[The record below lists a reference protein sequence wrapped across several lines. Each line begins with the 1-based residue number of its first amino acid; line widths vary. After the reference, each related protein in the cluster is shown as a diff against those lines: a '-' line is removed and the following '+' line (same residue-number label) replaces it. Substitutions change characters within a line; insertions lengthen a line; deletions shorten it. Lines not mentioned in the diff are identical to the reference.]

1 MNMNQEISRMVTR
14 FHAIHR
20 SVLLLYISR
29 FCNISMDMANNT
41 LHHALAAHYCYEMG
55 DYICESDLV
64 KTDSYAKQMSR
75 AIRVAMEFMALEEYT
90 FFERRVLTASDC
102 TALLYVLLP
111 PSEEAMKKNAA
122 AATQLLQ
129 ISYIPRGSEI
139 ATSRMLASVPISKE
153 VRNVTRRVA
162 IVETGFRQEYIAKAG
177 YMMFIR
183 FGKDKFT
190 FNSDDVFYTDKETR
204 WDDVAEKTR

>member
-90 FFERRVLTASDC
+90 FFERRVLTASDFK
-102 TALLYVLLP
+102 LP
-111 PSEEAMKKNAA
+111 SK
-122 AATQLLQ
+122 
-129 ISYIPRGSEI
+129 IGSEGE
-139 ATSRMLASVPISKE
+139 R
-153 VRNVTRRVA
+153 
-162 IVETGFRQEYIAKAG
+162 
-177 YMMFIR
+177 
-183 FGKDKFT
+183 
-190 FNSDDVFYTDKETR
+190 
-204 WDDVAEKTR
+204 

>member
-1 MNMNQEISRMVTR
+1 
-14 FHAIHR
+14 
-20 SVLLLYISR
+20 
-29 FCNISMDMANNT
+29 
-41 LHHALAAHYCYEMG
+41 
-55 DYICESDLV
+55 
-64 KTDSYAKQMSR
+64 
-75 AIRVAMEFMALEEYT
+75 
-90 FFERRVLTASDC
+90 
-102 TALLYVLLP
+102 
-111 PSEEAMKKNAA
+111 
-122 AATQLLQ
+122 
-129 ISYIPRGSEI
+129 
-139 ATSRMLASVPISKE
+139 MLASVPISKE

>member
-55 DYICESDLV
+55 DYICESDLI

-75 AIRVAMEFMALEEYT
+75 AIRVAIEFMALEEYT

-111 PSEEAMKKNAA
+111 PSEEALKKNAA

-153 VRNVTRRVA
+153 VRIVTRRVA
-162 IVETGFRQEYIAKAG
+162 IVETGFRQEYIA
-177 YMMFIR
+177 
-183 FGKDKFT
+183 
-190 FNSDDVFYTDKETR
+190 
-204 WDDVAEKTR
+204 